1 MTVYKY
7 VLDTVD
13 IQELEMPQGAGLL
26 HVAMQYG
33 KLCLWAR
40 IIPDSRTV
48 KRRFRVAGTGHP
60 DVRGRYLG
68 TILGQLVWHVF
79 DLGEIEE

>member
-13 IQELEMPQGAGLL
+13 IQELEMPQG
-26 HVAMQYG
+26 
-33 KLCLWAR
+33 
-40 IIPDSRTV
+40 
-48 KRRFRVAGTGHP
+48 TGHP

-68 TILGQLVWHVF
+68 TILG
-79 DLGEIEE
+79 